1 MPTTPDPDILSKI
14 ALFRGLTSE
23 QLSGLDAL
31 LQQRTFP
38 AGTHIITAE
47 QPGESAYIIL
57 KGSVKPTSRSPA
69 APRSSSLS
77 SGRPRSW
84 AR

>member
-14 ALFRGLTSE
+14 ALFRGLTPE
-23 QLSGLDAL
+23 QLSGLGAL
-31 LQQRTFP
+31 LHQKTFP

-57 KGSVKPTSRSPA
+57 KGSVKPTSRSPT

-77 SGRPRSW
+77 SGRPSSW